1 MTEIT
6 ANYDEPWKAAIS
18 EYFESFLSFFYP
30 EIHVSI
36 NWQKKPVSL
45 DKELEQITAS
55 ATTEKRYADKLFQ
68 AWLLDDREIW
78 ILIHIEVQS
87 QYDREF
93 SQRMF
98 IYNYR
103 AFDLY
108 HKPVISLAI
117 LGDEN
122 PSWRPNSYEYGLG
135 NSQMRLDF
143 SIVKLLDYQWEEL
156 ESNNNPFAMIVM
168 AHLKTKSTTSNLTER
183 EQWKWQLVRSLYEKG
198 LTKFDIINLFKFI
211 DKMMTLPPELESN
224 FQTKINQYE
233 EEQRMEFLSTIEEL
247 AMERGQQI
255 GQERGQEIG
264 AKATC
269 RQNILD
275 LLEKRFNS
283 LPETL
288 IKAINEINDLAL
300 LKQLHL
306 ETITVSSVAEF
317 EDLIKDDSFREN

>member
-68 AWLLDDREIW
+68 AWLLDDQEIW

-98 IYNYR
+98 LYNYR

-108 HKPVISLAI
+108 NKPVISLAI

-122 PSWRPNSYEYGLG
+122 PSWRPNFYEYDLG

-168 AHLKTKSTTSNLTER
+168 AHFKTKSTT
-183 EQWKWQLVRSLYEKG
+183 
-198 LTKFDIINLFKFI
+198 
-211 DKMMTLPPELESN
+211 
-224 FQTKINQYE
+224 
-233 EEQRMEFLSTIEEL
+233 
-247 AMERGQQI
+247 
-255 GQERGQEIG
+255 
-264 AKATC
+264 
-269 RQNILD
+269 
-275 LLEKRFNS
+275 
-283 LPETL
+283 L
-288 IKAINEINDLAL
+288 IMNNE
-300 LKQLHL
+300 
-306 ETITVSSVAEF
+306 
-317 EDLIKDDSFREN
+317 

>member
-6 ANYDEPWKAAIS
+6 ANYDEPWKAAIG

-36 NWQKKPVSL
+36 NWQKTPISL

-68 AWLLDDREIW
+68 VWLLDNQEIW

-117 LGDEN
+117 LGDET
-122 PSWRPNSYEYGLG
+122 PTWRPNSYQYGLG

-156 ESNNNPFAMIVM
+156 AQNNNPFAIIVM
-168 AHLKTKSTTSNLTER
+168 AHQKTKSTTSNLTER
-183 EQWKWQLVRSLYEKG
+183 EQWKWELVRSLYERG
-198 LTKFDIINLFKFI
+198 FRKFDIINLFKFI
-211 DKMMTLPPELESN
+211 DKMMTLPPELQLN
-224 FQTKINQYE
+224 FQTQVNQYE
-233 EEQRMEFLSTIEEL
+233 EAQKMEFLSTLEEMAL
-247 AMERGQQI
+247 ER
-255 GQERGQEIG
+255 GQERG
-264 AKATC
+264 AKENC

-275 LLEKRFNS
+275 LLQKRFNNV
-283 LPETL
+283 PETL
-288 IKAINEINDLAL
+288 VKAINNIEDLAW
-300 LKQLHL
+300 LKQLL
-306 ETITVSSVAEF
+306 VETISVNSTEEF
-317 EDLIKDDSFREN
+317 ERLIQEKSAPEN

>member
-1 MTEIT
+1 MTETT

-18 EYFESFLSFFYP
+18 EYLPSFFSFFYP
-30 EIHVSI
+30 EIHNKI
-36 NWQKKPVSL
+36 NWKKPPISL

-68 AWLLDDREIW
+68 VWLLDDQEIW

-108 HKPVISLAI
+108 NKPVISLAI

-122 PSWRPNSYEYGLG
+122 PSWRPSYYEYGLEK
-135 NSQMRLDF
+135 SHMRLDF
-143 SIVKLLDYQWEEL
+143 SIVKLLDYEWQEL
-156 ESNNNPFAMIVM
+156 SANNNVFAMMVM

-183 EQWKWQLVRSLYEKG
+183 EEWKWLLVRSLYEKG
-198 LTKFDIINLFKFI
+198 LSKFDIINLFKFI
-211 DKMMTLPPELESN
+211 DKMMALPPELQQNLES
-224 FQTKINQYE
+224 KINQYE
-233 EEQRMEFLSTIEEL
+233 EEQKMEFLSTMEER
-247 AMERGQQI
+247 AIERGQQL
-255 GQERGQEIG
+255 GQQIG
-264 AKATC
+264 AKETC
-269 RQNILD
+269 RQNIID
-275 LLEKRFNS
+275 LLQVRFLSVSES
-283 LPETL
+283 LVETL
-288 IKAINEINDLAL
+288 NNIEDLTL

-306 ETITVSSVAEF
+306 ETIRVNSIAEF
-317 EDLIKDDSFREN
+317 EESIQQNLYGEN